1 MGAKRVHLVSRLGP
15 AGRQLDSDTLFPG
28 MALFKRPKIFER
40 IAEAGKKTW
49 DVLNMDVKDV
59 YVLSKEAVAEKI
71 EAGLEASRKGF
82 MGQIQRIA
90 GRWRKV
96 EPEFYDELLEAL
108 ILGDIGVNTS
118 TAIIEELKT
127 VCREKRISESSE
139 ALTELKALILR
150 RVAHEFDYDGLLE
163 SAPKPWVL
171 LLTGV
176 NGSGKTTTAGKL
188 AARYKE
194 LGKSVLLVAADTFRA
209 AAIEQLEVW
218 SERAGVDFM
227 KQQQGSDAAAVVYD
241 GLDRAVARGHDLVIV
256 DTAGRLQAKSHLM
269 EELRKVRRIVEKK
282 VPADQITS
290 LLVVDAT
297 TGQNGLSQAR
307 IFNEVVDLDGIVLTK
322 LDGTAKG
329 GIIVAIQDELK
340 LPVVE
345 VGVGEKISDLVPFDP
360 EAYVEGLFEGIGAE
374 EVEV

>member
-1 MGAKRVHLVSRLGP
+1 
-15 AGRQLDSDTLFPG
+15 
-28 MALFKRPKIFER
+28 MALFQKPRFLEAIEESAQKAKDR
-40 IAEAGKKTW
+40 LAEAGKKTW

-59 YVLSKEAVAEKI
+59 YVISKDAVAAKI
-71 EAGLEASRKGF
+71 EAGLEASRRGF
-82 MGQIQRIA
+82 MGQIQRL
-90 GRWRKV
+90 GLKWGQV
-96 EPEFYDELLEAL
+96 EEGFYDELLEAL
-108 ILGDIGVNTS
+108 ILGDLGVPVS
-118 TAIIEELKT
+118 TALVEDLKDVCRDKKIHDIAPALQELK
-127 VCREKRISESSE
+127 
-139 ALTELKALILR
+139 ELIR
-150 RVAHEFDYDGLLE
+150 GRVAHDFDYDGLLE
-163 SAPKPWVL
+163 TAPRPWVVM
-171 LLTGV
+171 LTGV

-188 AARYKE
+188 AARYKS

-218 SERAGVDFM
+218 AERANVDFM

-241 GLDRAVARGHDLVIV
+241 GLERAIAREVDVVIV
-256 DTAGRLQAKSHLM
+256 DTAGRLQAKQHLM
-269 EELRKVRRIVEKK
+269 EELRKVRRIAEKK

-329 GIIVAIQDELK
+329 GIVIAIQAELG

-345 VGVGEKISDLVPFDP
+345 VGVGEKIGDLVPFDP
-360 EAYVEGLFEGIGAE
+360 EAYVEGLFEGINAE
-374 EVEV
+374 AVEE

>member
-1 MGAKRVHLVSRLGP
+1 MV
-15 AGRQLDSDTLFPG
+15 
-28 MALFKRPKIFER
+28 LFKKPKMFER
-40 IAEAGKKTW
+40 LEASAQAAKERLAEAGRKTW

-59 YVLSKEAVAEKI
+59 YAISKDAVAERI

-82 MGQIQRIA
+82 MGQIQRL
-90 GRWRKV
+90 GLRWKRT
-96 EPEFYDELLEAL
+96 EPGFYDELLEAL
-108 ILGDIGVNTS
+108 ILGDLGVP
-118 TAIIEELKT
+118 TASALVDDLKAR
-127 VCREKRISESSE
+127 CRERGITESGP
-139 ALTELKALILR
+139 ALETLKALIYE
-150 RVAHEFDYDGLLE
+150 RVAHEFDYDGLLDT
-163 SAPKPWVL
+163 APHPWVI

-188 AARYKE
+188 AARYRA

-218 SERAGVDFM
+218 ASRAQVDFM
-227 KQQQGSDAAAVVYD
+227 KQQQGSDAAAVVFD
-241 GLDRAVARGHDLVIV
+241 GLDRAIARGTEVVIV
-256 DTAGRLQAKSHLM
+256 DTAGRLQAKAHLM

-282 VPADQITS
+282 VPAEQVTS

-307 IFNEVVDLDGIVLTK
+307 EFHAIVDLDGIVLTK

-329 GIIVAIQDELK
+329 GIVVAIQAELG

-345 VGVGEKISDLVPFDP
+345 VGVGERLGDLVPFDP
-360 EAYVEGLFEGIGAE
+360 AAYVEGLFEGIGAE
-374 EVEV
+374 EVGEESPDPVG